1 MPSALPSALPSH
13 VISRKSSQ
21 VEIGSFSTIP
31 TKEEL
36 KNARVVNI
44 SRSASANTSTTDLN
58 AQLTAASGTTSA
70 ASAASDSGSISS
82 DPSALSQQDL
92 SEEVQALSHKLIKAI
107 NHQSSLEEG
116 LEETRHELDVSKQR
130 IRQLEA
136 IAKEHQDMMATGVL
150 VEKKEVEMETR
161 QLMNKLMEETMQRGK
176 AEKEKKHIEQDLEN
190 LTTSLFEEA
199 NKMVIA
205 ARKEREAVIR
215 RNDQLEQ
222 QLSDTEILLATH
234 QEQLTELKMALQQM
248 TTERDE
254 LEALSSPSTPALRDQ
269 ASRES
274 LNRIFEALHIPTG
287 PEAEEM
293 SPSHPTHFSS
303 ILQPVLR
310 SDISSF
316 HDFCNVLHMS
326 KHYAPPQPIAKSPS
340 IAPSSGF
347 SIMGFTTPTKM
358 PPLPSSSSFFSHN
371 QKRSVS
377 SVNSGTSSAS
387 APVYSSLPPAPALR
401 DTAFFKRALVEDIEP
416 TLRLDAAPGIS
427 WIARRTV
434 LTSVIEGTLVI
445 EIMPPISKLP
455 IFSCSMCGENRND
468 PEHARTHRFR
478 TNETEA
484 AQKYPLCGYC
494 VNRLRS
500 VCAFLAFLR
509 TAKEGY
515 IKCETEEDE
524 KAAWE
529 ESVKLREQMFWSRV
543 GGGVIPSFPSIR
555 EDLLKVASPK
565 SPKSQPP
572 PYEAKEPLP
581 ISVPPKSNLRNRLS
595 QVMTVAPL
603 PDRRSLP
610 PALPPRGALYR
621 GLSSSEKSIQTNEE
635 DILEASVKGIE
646 PVASPDSTKEKAE
659 SLHTTT
665 SMRSRDSHLPSP
677 PESPTMSTSKVV
689 SAVEEKKA
697 EPEAETKEAVK
708 DEPSLPGSFN

>member
-1 MPSALPSALPSH
+1 MPTALPSQT
-13 VISRKSSQ
+13 VSRKASQ
-21 VEIGSFSTIP
+21 IEIGSFSTIP
-31 TKEEL
+31 SKEEAKHSRAQSISRTTSANSSTADL
-36 KNARVVNI
+36 NLQVPNGNE
-44 SRSASANTSTTDLN
+44 SRSASGVTTP
-58 AQLTAASGTTSA
+58 
-70 ASAASDSGSISS
+70 
-82 DPSALSQQDL
+82 DPSAQDL
-92 SEEVQALSHKLIKAI
+92 SEEVQALSNKLIKAI

-116 LEETRHELDVSKQR
+116 LEETRHELDLSKQR
-130 IRQLEA
+130 IRHLEA
-136 IAKEHQDMMATGVL
+136 IAREHQDMMATGVL

-161 QLMNKLMEETMQRGK
+161 QLMTRLMEETVQRGK

-222 QLSDTEILLATH
+222 QLSDTEVLLSTH
-234 QEQLTELKMALQQM
+234 QEQLSELKMALQQM
-248 TTERDE
+248 TAERDE
-254 LEALSSPSTPALRDQ
+254 LEALSSPATPALQ
-269 ASRES
+269 NHASRES

-287 PEAEEM
+287 PDAEEV
-293 SPSHPTHFSS
+293 SPSHPTYFSS

-326 KHYAPPQPIAKSPS
+326 KHYAPPAPINKSP
-340 IAPSSGF
+340 AVVPSSGF
-347 SIMGFTTPTKM
+347 SIFGSPSKM
-358 PPLPSSSSFFSHN
+358 SPLPSSSSFFGGHS
-371 QKRSVS
+371 QRKSVS
-377 SVNSGTSSAS
+377 SIHSNISAAS
-387 APVYSSLPPAPALR
+387 APVYSGNPLPPAPALR
-401 DTAFFKRALVEDIEP
+401 DTAFFKRALVEDVEP

-434 LTSVIEGTLVI
+434 LTAVIEGTLVI

-468 PEHARTHRFR
+468 PDHARTHRFR
-478 TNETEA
+478 TNETET

-524 KAAWE
+524 KNAWE

-555 EDLLKVASPK
+555 EDLLKVASPRT
-565 SPKSQPP
+565 SSDETEAAPP
-572 PYEAKEPLP
+572 SLP
-581 ISVPPKSNLRNRLS
+581 PRSNPRSKFSTVTVSAPPE
-595 QVMTVAPL
+595 
-603 PDRRSLP
+603 RRSLP
-610 PALPPRGALYR
+610 PALPPRASLLR
-621 GLSSSEKSIQTNEE
+621 GLSTTEKSIQTNEE
-635 DILEASVKGIE
+635 DIEASGKTSDAVSQTDDVK
-646 PVASPDSTKEKAE
+646 DKEKAE
-659 SLHTTT
+659 SLYTAA

-677 PESPTMSTSKVV
+677 PESPMMSTNKVV
-689 SAVEEKKA
+689 PIDEKEK
-697 EPEAETKEAVK
+697 PDITPDTKEALNNESPAV
-708 DEPSLPGSFN
+708 PGSFN

>member
-1 MPSALPSALPSH
+1 MPSALPSHSLSKKP
-13 VISRKSSQ
+13 SQ

-36 KNARVVNI
+36 KNARVLNL
-44 SRSASANTSTTDLN
+44 SRTASATNSANNSTTDLH
-58 AQLTAASGTTSA
+58 AP
-70 ASAASDSGSISS
+70 SDSGSSS
-82 DPSALSQQDL
+82 SVHRSSGLSTPDHSQQDL
-92 SEEVQALSHKLIKAI
+92 SDEVQALSAKLIKAI

-116 LEETRHELDVSKQR
+116 LEETRHELDMSKQR
-130 IRQLEA
+130 IKQLEA

-161 QLMNKLMEETMQRGK
+161 QLMNKLMEETVQRGK

-222 QLSDTEILLATH
+222 QLGDTEILLHIH
-234 QEQLTELKMALQQM
+234 QEQLSELKDALQQM
-248 TTERDE
+248 TAERDE
-254 LEALSSPSTPALRDQ
+254 LEALSSPSTPALNNQ
-269 ASRES
+269 NSRES
-274 LNRIFEALHIPTG
+274 LNRIFEALHIPTD
-287 PEAEEM
+287 PEAPEM

-310 SDISSF
+310 SDISAF

-326 KHYAPPQPIAKSPS
+326 KHYAPPLPVASKSPS
-340 IAPSSGF
+340 TGPSSGF
-347 SIMGFTTPTKM
+347 SIMGFGSPAKG
-358 PPLPSSSSFFSHN
+358 PLPSSSSFFGHS
-371 QKRSVS
+371 QKKSNSSIMSGVS
-377 SVNSGTSSAS
+377 AAS
-387 APVYSSLPPAPALR
+387 APVYSTLPPAPPLR
-401 DTAFFKRALVEDIEP
+401 ETAFFKRALVEDIEP
-416 TLRLDAAPGIS
+416 TLRLDTAPGIS

-434 LTSVIEGTLVI
+434 LTAVIEGTLVI

-478 TNETEA
+478 TNETEQ

-494 VNRLRS
+494 VHRLRS

-524 KAAWE
+524 KNAWE

-543 GGGVIPSFPSIR
+543 GGGVIPSFHTIR
-555 EDLLKVASPK
+555 EDLIKAASPK
-565 SPKSQPP
+565 SPHPP
-572 PYEAKEPLP
+572 PYERKDSAV
-581 ISVPPKSNLRNRLS
+581 SVATTVTIPSKSDIRNRLS
-595 QVMTVAPL
+595 QVTVSSL
-603 PDRRSLP
+603 PQRRSLP
-610 PALPPRGALYR
+610 PALPPRGSLYR
-621 GLSSSEKSIQTNEE
+621 GFSSSEKSIQANEE
-635 DILEASVKGIE
+635 DIEASTKTSDAVSQTE
-646 PVASPDSTKEKAE
+646 SPKEKEKAE

-665 SMRSRDSHLPSP
+665 SIRSRDSHLPSP
-677 PESPTMSTSKVV
+677 PESPTVKKVETIEENEKTAAT
-689 SAVEEKKA
+689 AVPDIKEEIA
-697 EPEAETKEAVK
+697 ADTPAV
-708 DEPSLPGSFN
+708 PGSFN

>member
-1 MPSALPSALPSH
+1 MPSALPSR

-36 KNARVVNI
+36 KNARVINI

-58 AQLTAASGTTSA
+58 AQLAV
-70 ASAASDSGSISS
+70 ASAATSQASDAGSISS

-116 LEETRHELDVSKQR
+116 LEDTRHELDVSKQR

-222 QLSDTEILLATH
+222 QLSDTGILLSTH

-248 TTERDE
+248 TVERDE

-269 ASRES
+269 TSRDS

-326 KHYAPPQPIAKSPS
+326 KHFAPPQPIAKSPA
-340 IAPSSGF
+340 IMPSSGF
-347 SIMGFTTPTKM
+347 SIMGFTTPSKM

-377 SVNSGTSSAS
+377 SVNSSTSAAS
-387 APVYSSLPPAPALR
+387 APVYSTLPPAPALR

-468 PEHARTHRFR
+468 PDHARTHRFR

-524 KAAWE
+524 KTAWE

-543 GGGVIPSFPSIR
+543 GGGVVPSFPAIR
-555 EDLLKVASPK
+555 EDILKAASPK
-565 SPKSQPP
+565 SPKAQPP
-572 PYEAKEPLP
+572 PYEAPKDPLP
-581 ISVPPKSNLRNRLS
+581 ISVPPKSNLRQRLS
-595 QVMTVAPL
+595 QAMTVTPM
-603 PDRRSLP
+603 PERRSLP
-610 PALPPRGALYR
+610 PALPPRGTLYR

-635 DILEASVKGIE
+635 DILEASAKGKE

-677 PESPTMSTSKVV
+677 PESPTMSSNKVV
-689 SAVEEKKA
+689 PVVEVKPETA
-697 EPEAETKEAVK
+697 ENNTNTKETVT

>member
-1 MPSALPSALPSH
+1 MPSVLPSH
-13 VISRKSSQ
+13 VLAKKPSQ

-36 KNARVVNI
+36 KNARVLNL
-44 SRSASANTSTTDLN
+44 SRTASANTSTTDLH
-58 AQLTAASGTTSA
+58 LPSTAAAETRSESSGISTPNH
-70 ASAASDSGSISS
+70 SG
-82 DPSALSQQDL
+82 QQDL
-92 SEEVQALSHKLIKAI
+92 SDEVQALSAKLIKAI

-130 IRQLEA
+130 IKHLES
-136 IAKEHQDMMATGVL
+136 IAREHQDMMATGVL

-205 ARKEREAVIR
+205 ARREREAVIR

-222 QLSDTEILLATH
+222 QLSDTEILLHTH
-234 QEQLTELKMALQQM
+234 QEQLSELKDALQQM
-248 TTERDE
+248 TAEKEE
-254 LEALSSPSTPALRDQ
+254 LEAHSSPSTPALNSQ
-269 ASRES
+269 ASRDS
-274 LNRIFEALHIPTG
+274 LNRIFEALHIPTD
-287 PEAEEM
+287 PEAPVL
-293 SPSHPTHFSS
+293 SPSHPTHFSN

-310 SDISSF
+310 SDISAF

-326 KHYAPPQPIAKSPS
+326 KHYAPPQPVTSKSPS
-340 IAPSSGF
+340 IAQSSSF
-347 SIMGFTTPTKM
+347 SIMGFGSPAKM
-358 PPLPSSSSFFSHN
+358 GPMSSSSSFFGHS
-371 QKRSVS
+371 QKKS
-377 SVNSGTSSAS
+377 TSSTMSGASVAS
-387 APVYSSLPPAPALR
+387 APVYSTLPPAPALR
-401 DTAFFKRALVEDIEP
+401 ETAFFKRALMEDVEP

-434 LTSVIEGTLVI
+434 LTAVIDGTLVI

-478 TNETEA
+478 TNETET

-494 VNRLRS
+494 VHRLRS

-515 IKCETEEDE
+515 IKCETEEEE

-543 GGGVIPSFPSIR
+543 GGGVIPSFTSIK
-555 EDLLKVASPK
+555 EDLIKATSPK
-565 SPKSQPP
+565 SPPP
-572 PYEAKEPLP
+572 PPSFLP
-581 ISVPPKSNLRNRLS
+581 KDSVLGIATTVTLPPRTNVKNRLS
-595 QVMTVAPL
+595 QVTVSSL
-603 PDRRSLP
+603 PQRRSLP
-610 PALPPRGALYR
+610 PALPPRRSIYR
-621 GLSSSEKSIQTNEE
+621 EISSSEKSIQATEE
-635 DILEASVKGIE
+635 DIDS
-646 PVASPDSTKEKAE
+646 STKISDAVSQTESSRETEKAE
-659 SLHTTT
+659 SLRTTT
-665 SMRSRDSHLPSP
+665 SVRSRDSHLPSP
-677 PESPTMSTSKVV
+677 PESPTMSKVGTI
-689 SAVEEKKA
+689 EEG
-697 EPEAETKEAVK
+697 ETEKTEVIVPDVK
-708 DEPSLPGSFN
+708 DVATVTVESPPPVVPGSFN